1 MVNKKS
7 RNRLE
12 ETNKLNK
19 WVKTELNCT
28 GAIDLMGIIPSLTR
42 IPFLN

>member
-1 MVNKKS
+1 MANKKS

-12 ETNKLNK
+12 ENNKLNK

-28 GAIDLMGIIPSLTR
+28 GAIDLMGIISSLTR